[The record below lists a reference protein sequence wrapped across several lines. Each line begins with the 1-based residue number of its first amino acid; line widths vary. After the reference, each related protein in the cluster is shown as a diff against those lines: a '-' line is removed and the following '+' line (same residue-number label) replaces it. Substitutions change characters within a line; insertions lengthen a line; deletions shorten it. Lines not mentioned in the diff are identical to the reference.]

1 MLLYPKVS
9 AAVFKLLRCRELGPS
24 LAVLEVRRNPPH
36 FHRPPP
42 HHPPPIAR
50 GHTLPHPKRLTA
62 AGRRCSEAD
71 YGVLCVAGPAGAADP
86 QTARYQFYK
95 TVALALVVAIPVG
108 VPCALLALLLRARRH
123 ALRTAVAAAGGER
136 GGEAGASRETLAA
149 SEAPTAP
156 AAEDAAAAG
165 GDEDEA
171 AAALAGGGGEQGG
184 EAEWVYQRLHATG
197 YGFAIADFKP
207 GCLWCVVVAPCN
219 PLETVPA
226 AVCLCL
232 LLARGW
238 RAPRLQSLGI
248 HQQPVPVLV
257 ASPELA
263 CP

>member
-1 MLLYPKVS
+1 M
-9 AAVFKLLRCRELGPS
+9 
-24 LAVLEVRRNPPH
+24 
-36 FHRPPP
+36 
-42 HHPPPIAR
+42 
-50 GHTLPHPKRLTA
+50 
-62 AGRRCSEAD
+62 
-71 YGVLCVAGPAGAADP
+71 LCVAGPAGAADP

-108 VPCALLALLLRARRH
+108 VPCALLALLLHARRH
-123 ALRTAVAAAGGER
+123 ALRTAVAAGGGGG

-156 AAEDAAAAG
+156 GDNEAAAAG

-171 AAALAGGGGEQGG
+171 AAAAALAGGGGEQGG
-184 EAEWVYQRLHATG
+184 GGEWVYQRLHATG
-197 YGFAIADFKP
+197 YGFAIADFTP
-207 GCLWCVVVAPCN
+207 GCLWCVVVAPCR
-219 PLETVPA
+219 PLETAPA

-248 HQQPVPVLV
+248 HQQPVPVPV

>member
-1 MLLYPKVS
+1 M
-9 AAVFKLLRCRELGPS
+9 
-24 LAVLEVRRNPPH
+24 
-36 FHRPPP
+36 
-42 HHPPPIAR
+42 
-50 GHTLPHPKRLTA
+50 
-62 AGRRCSEAD
+62 
-71 YGVLCVAGPAGAADP
+71 LCVAGPAGAADP

-108 VPCALLALLLRARRH
+108 VPCVLLALLLRARRH
-123 ALRTAVAAAGGER
+123 ALRTAVAAGGGGGGGE
-136 GGEAGASRETLAA
+136 ASRETLAA

-238 RAPRLQSLGI
+238 RAPKLQSLDT
-248 HQQPVPVLV
+248 HQ
-257 ASPELA
+257 
-263 CP
+263 